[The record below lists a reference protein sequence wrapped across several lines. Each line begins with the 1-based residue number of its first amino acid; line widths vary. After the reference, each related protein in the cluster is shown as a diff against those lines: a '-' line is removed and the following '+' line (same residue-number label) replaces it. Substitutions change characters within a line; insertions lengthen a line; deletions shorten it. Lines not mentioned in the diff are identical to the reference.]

1 MEEYTYIIKKAYI
14 KVKKKNIFKRIFR
27 FFFPKYIEI
36 TDWKD
41 VLLGDSK
48 ESGRK

>member
-1 MEEYTYIIKKAYI
+1 MEEYTYTIKKAYI
-14 KVKKKNIFKRIFR
+14 KVKEKNIFKRIFR

-36 TDWKD
+36 TDWED

-48 ESGRK
+48 ESEE